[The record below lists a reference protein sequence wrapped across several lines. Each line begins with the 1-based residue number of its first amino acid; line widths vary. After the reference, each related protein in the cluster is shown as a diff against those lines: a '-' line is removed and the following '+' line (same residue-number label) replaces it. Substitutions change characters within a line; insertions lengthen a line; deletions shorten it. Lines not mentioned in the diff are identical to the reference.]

1 MARWERWESG
11 EMRRWEVP
19 VFFKKKG
26 WGMQGESKILSF
38 LFLLVRGK
46 NGQVGF
52 KIFLHGSRDG
62 KTLF

>member
-1 MARWERWESG
+1 MVRWERWESG

-19 VFFKKKG
+19 VFFQG
-26 WGMQGESKILSF
+26 WGMQGESKISSF
-38 LFLLVRGK
+38 LFLLVKGK

-62 KTLF
+62 ETLF